1 METVLDANEC
11 VLVAQVRKAEASHKM
26 DTTTHLLRGKH
37 HQGPSTVVYL
47 GDVAKA
53 LLAHL
58 AHPEAPSF
66 PSPPGYN
73 EQRWVM
79 ETTSSELQVRIESH
93 PYWGFGLF
101 TTGYLNIITLR
112 GPLQARS
119 RLVLDIISSLGQSP
133 WEMAHVRSAD
143 RFLTKHSSG
152 LNLKDNERLWN
163 NLRDAGRSVLGEAIE
178 QTTQRQEALRSSL
191 KMDEKQRAWF
201 DALEDDLQMAWKAHA
216 EDNAPGVERALARM
230 EAAIIHLDPGL
241 ETPFEA
247 FQGGRFSSTATP
259 ASQPFQEEVVSAS
272 ALLEED
278 EVPFVDL
285 SSLDPR
291 REEE

>member
-1 METVLDANEC
+1 
-11 VLVAQVRKAEASHKM
+11 
-26 DTTTHLLRGKH
+26 
-37 HQGPSTVVYL
+37 
-47 GDVAKA
+47 
-53 LLAHL
+53 
-58 AHPEAPSF
+58 
-66 PSPPGYN
+66 
-73 EQRWVM
+73 
-79 ETTSSELQVRIESH
+79 
-93 PYWGFGLF
+93 
-101 TTGYLNIITLR
+101 
-112 GPLQARS
+112 
-119 RLVLDIISSLGQSP
+119 
-133 WEMAHVRSAD
+133 
-143 RFLTKHSSG
+143 
-152 LNLKDNERLWN
+152 
-163 NLRDAGRSVLGEAIE
+163 
-178 QTTQRQEALRSSL
+178 TQRQEALRSSL

-230 EAAIIHLDPGL
+230 EAAIIHLDPAL

-285 SSLDPR
+285 SSPDPR